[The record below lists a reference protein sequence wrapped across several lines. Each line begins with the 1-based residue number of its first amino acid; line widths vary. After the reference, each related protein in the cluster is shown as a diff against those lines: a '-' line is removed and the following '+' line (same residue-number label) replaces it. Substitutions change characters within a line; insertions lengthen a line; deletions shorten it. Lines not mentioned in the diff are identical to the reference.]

1 MIRFYRRLL
10 LMFVGCLAFAGTVL
24 AQNITLNSADGSV
37 RLEGELLDFDGET
50 YRIHTR
56 FGELTVNAEGVICAG
71 QDCPEA
77 GQYAAD
83 IMLSGTQPVM
93 RSLLPG
99 LIEDFGFQTGQT
111 TLRRKDGPLGWTY
124 FIADAARVP
133 VARVQGKAVGTADGF
148 SELSAGVV
156 DMAVAARAPTRAE
169 IRVAK
174 STGSADLS
182 SRFASQVLAIDGL
195 IFVVSPRN
203 PVSTLTRE
211 QITGIYAG
219 KIVNWAELGGA
230 DGPIKLLSRNGA
242 GDLARDFN
250 AMFFAAGQGLK
261 PAPSIALASDDE
273 VSAVVM
279 RDPFAIGYTGFSGVK
294 NAKALAIG
302 GACGISQNP
311 TAFTLSAGD
320 YPLSRVFYLYLPD
333 RRLPIFAR
341 NFLAFL
347 DSDAAQ
353 ASIADLGFVGQ
364 GLYGLPLSG
373 QQDRVANAI
382 AFSGDEVTL
391 AELQDF
397 VGKFTGAK
405 RLSATFRFN
414 DGSTNIDARSRRN
427 IRVLAE
433 MIELGDFDG
442 KKLIFA
448 GFSDA
453 NGSAAGNRK
462 ISRQRAVAVAKLVKA
477 AATRADLGRLEIQTL
492 GMGEV
497 SPLACNDTEQGRET
511 NRRVEVWVK

>member
-1 MIRFYRRLL
+1 MIRFFRRLFL
-10 LMFVGCLAFAGTVL
+10 TLVGCLAFAGFAL

-37 RLEGELLDFDGET
+37 KLEGELLSFDGET

-56 FGELTVNAEGVICAG
+56 FGELTVSAEGVICAG
-71 QDCPEA
+71 LDCPDA

-83 IMLSGTQPVM
+83 IMLSGTAPVLQ
-93 RSLLPG
+93 SLLPG
-99 LIEDFGFQTGQT
+99 LIEDFGFQTGQS
-111 TLRRKDGPLGWTY
+111 TLRRDDEPLGWTY
-124 FIADAARVP
+124 FIADTTRVP
-133 VARVQGKAVGTADGF
+133 VARVQGRAVGTADGL
-148 SELSAGVV
+148 SELNAGVV
-156 DMAVAARAPTRAE
+156 DMAVAARVPTKAE
-169 IRVAK
+169 IKTAK
-174 STGSADLS
+174 LTGTGDLA
-182 SRFASQVLAIDGL
+182 SRFARQVLAVDGL
-195 IFVVSPRN
+195 VLVVSPRN
-203 PVSTLTRE
+203 PVSSLTLD

-219 KIVNWAELGGA
+219 KIKSWSDLGGVDA
-230 DGPIKLLSRNGA
+230 PIRLITRNAESDIALDFGA
-242 GDLARDFN
+242 A
-250 AMFFAAGQGLK
+250 FFASDKGLK

-273 VSAVVM
+273 VSALVM
-279 RDPFAIGYTGFSGVK
+279 RDPFAIGYTGFSGIK

-311 TAFTLSAGD
+311 APFALSAGD
-320 YPLSRVFYLYLPD
+320 YPLTRVFYLYLPN

-347 DSDAAQ
+347 DSDKAQ
-353 ASIADLGFVGQ
+353 DSIAGLGFIGQ
-364 GLYGLPLSG
+364 GLYELPLSR

-382 AFSGDEVTL
+382 AYSGNEVTL
-391 AELQDF
+391 AELRDF
-397 VGKFTGAK
+397 VGKFTDAK
-405 RLSATFRFN
+405 RLSATFRFK

-453 NGSAAGNRK
+453 NGSAEGNRK

-497 SPLACNDTEQGRET
+497 SPLACNDAEQGREI